1 MVLPEIGGLMVL
13 RVYDLIWKKREG
25 HELGEEEVRFLI
37 DGYVRGE
44 IPDYQMAAWTM
55 AVFFRGMSERE
66 TINLTR
72 AMMESGEVIDLS
84 PIPGVK
90 LDKHSTGGVGDTTT
104 LVLAPLV
111 AAAGGKMA
119 KISGR
124 GLGHTGG
131 TLDKF
136 ESIPGF
142 KVELGRDRF
151 IDIVSRVGAAVIGQS
166 GNLVPADK
174 KLYALRDVTATVDS
188 IPLIA
193 SSVMSK
199 KLAAGADAIVLDVK
213 AGGGAFVKT
222 VEEAFDLAR
231 LLVRIGKGMG
241 RKVVGVITGM
251 EQPLGYAVGN
261 ALEVKEAVATLLGQG
276 PDDLTE
282 LCLVL
287 GACLLELAGICE
299 NREQGRERLQEIIR
313 SGAGFEKLK
322 EMVREQGGMVQSLE
336 DLSLLPQAA
345 RVVEVK
351 SPVGGFV
358 HALEA
363 EKIGIASTLLGA
375 GRETKESKVDPA
387 AGIILHKKIGDRVEK
402 GEPLAQL
409 HYNDPKNLA
418 RVEQILDAAWRI
430 EDTAAAAPQLIFGVV

>member
-1 MVLPEIGGLMVL
+1 M
-13 RVYDLIWKKREG
+13 RAYDLIWKKREG
-25 HELGEEEVRFLI
+25 YELGEEEIRFLI

-44 IPDYQMAAWTM
+44 IPDYQMAAWAM
-55 AVFFRGMSERE
+55 AVFFRGMSEQE
-66 TINLTR
+66 TIDLTR

-119 KISGR
+119 KMSGR

-142 KVELGRDRF
+142 EVEIGRNRF

-188 IPLIA
+188 VPLIA

-241 RKVVGVITGM
+241 RKVVGVVTGM

-261 ALEVKEAVATLLGQG
+261 ALEVKEAVSTLQGQG
-276 PDDLTE
+276 PEDLTE

-287 GACLLELAGICE
+287 GACLLELAGICPG
-299 NREQGRERLQEIIR
+299 REQGRERLQEIIR
-313 SGAGFEKLK
+313 SGDGLEKLK
-322 EMVREQGGMVQSLE
+322 EMVRAQGGMVQALE

-345 RVVEVK
+345 QIREVR
-351 SPVGGFV
+351 SPARGFV
-358 HALEA
+358 HSLEA
-363 EKIGIASTLLGA
+363 EVIGKASTLLGA
-375 GRETKESKVDPA
+375 GRETKDSIVDPA
-387 AGIILHKKIGDRVEK
+387 AGIVLCKKIGDWVEE

-409 HYNDPKNLA
+409 HYNDPRNLTL
-418 RVEQILDAAWRI
+418 VEKMLQEAWRI
-430 EDTAAAAPQLIFGVV
+430 EDSAAAIPQLIYGLV